1 MDTEPVVGFN
11 HTRKIWQ
18 LVFLVVP
25 ALIGSVGSYLKSRA
39 EATDQSIAS
48 FKTCTDGLLHLQE
61 DSKANR
67 DEILML
73 KGRMLACESRSD
85 RDELG
90 EVSSDDNYVVTATLP
105 VPSFFADAGVPT
117 TPLKVDTGIV
127 DSGSTAWVAEVPKLT
142 PLPAPAPIIESHKAL
157 DLPANLDEAVER
169 YKSKK

>member
-1 MDTEPVVGFN
+1 LDTEPVVGFN

-48 FKTCTDGLLHLQE
+48 FKTCTEGLLHLQE

-73 KGRMLACESRSD
+73 KGRMQSCENRSD
-85 RDELG
+85 RDEIG
-90 EVSSDDNYVVTATLP
+90 EVSSDDNYVVTATMP
-105 VPSFFADAGVPT
+105 NPTFFADAGVT
-117 TPLKVDTGIV
+117 VSPLSIDAGATI
-127 DSGSTAWVAEVPKLT
+127 WVAEVPKAI
-142 PLPAPAPIIESHKAL
+142 PLPAPALLIDSHKAL

>member
-1 MDTEPVVGFN
+1 MDTKPAVGFN

-18 LVFLVVP
+18 LVLLAVP

-39 EATDQSIAS
+39 EATDQSTAS
-48 FKTCTDGLLHLQE
+48 FKICTEGLLHLQE

-73 KGRMLACESRSD
+73 KGRMLACEGHSD
-85 RDELG
+85 RDEIV

-105 VPSFFADAGVPT
+105 VPSFFVDAGVPI
-117 TPLKVDTGIV
+117 PPFAVDTGTL
-127 DSGSTAWVAEVPKLT
+127 DSGPMTWVAEASKAVA
-142 PLPAPAPIIESHKAL
+142 LPALAPIVEPHKAL
-157 DLPANLDEAVER
+157 DLPADLSEAVER